1 IYALCAGLVFGDEFF
16 TEIGGDDSLL
26 VSFSTV
32 GLSFLF
38 RPLGAV
44 IAGHLGDRLGRKA
57 MLILTLFLMGGATF
71 LVGVVPNSASIG
83 VAAPV
88 ILILLRILQGLS
100 AGGEWGGA
108 AMLAVEHAPTN
119 RRGFLGSFPQI
130 GVPIGLVLAN
140 GILALVTWTTTSEQF
155 HAWGW
160 RLPFLFS
167 AV

>member
-1 IYALCAGLVFGDEFF
+1 
-16 TEIGGDDSLL
+16 
-26 VSFSTV
+26 
-32 GLSFLF
+32 
-38 RPLGAV
+38 
-44 IAGHLGDRLGRKA
+44 
-57 MLILTLFLMGGATF
+57 
-71 LVGVVPNSASIG
+71 
-83 VAAPV
+83 
-88 ILILLRILQGLS
+88 GLS

-167 AV
+167 AVLVVVGAVIRSRMAESPVFEEVRQSRSQASLPIVPLFRNHWKLVLLGALVFAANN